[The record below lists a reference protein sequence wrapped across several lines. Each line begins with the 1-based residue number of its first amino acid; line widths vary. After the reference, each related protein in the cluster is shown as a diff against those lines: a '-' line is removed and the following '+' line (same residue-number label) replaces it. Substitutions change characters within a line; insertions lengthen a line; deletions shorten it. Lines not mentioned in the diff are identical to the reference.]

1 MNKKVDDIIK
11 NIFDKEVKSELKKM
25 GLDRRNKIADS
36 TYRKAINNAH
46 KNLTSALGK

>member
-1 MNKKVDDIIK
+1 MNKIDKTMGT
-11 NIFDKEVKSELKKM
+11 IFEKEVKSELKKM